1 MTDILYEKLGA
12 DPNYI
17 AEPKPENYPQRGSLD
32 ITKAKHELE
41 YDPQF
46 DLSRGLDDTLNKS

>member
-1 MTDILYEKLGA
+1 MLYEKLGA

-41 YDPQF
+41 YNPQF
-46 DLSRGLDDTLNKS
+46 NLSRGLDDTLNKS